1 MANTPQQTTGIAQ
14 EFSYAYQG
22 AGGQW
27 VMTKE
32 EFEGHKGFPVV
43 RNGSIGTFWEIPLL
57 IDETTRYT
65 LSEWSFSKECLLVPS
80 SCKLSHTPINSV
92 SFTHTL

>member
-32 EFEGHKGFPVV
+32 EFEGHKGFLLLEMVV
-43 RNGSIGTFWEIPLL
+43 LEHSGKFHFL
-57 IDETTRYT
+57 
-65 LSEWSFSKECLLVPS
+65 
-80 SCKLSHTPINSV
+80 
-92 SFTHTL
+92 

>member
-14 EFSYAYQG
+14 EYSYAYQG

-32 EFEGHKGFPVV
+32 EFEG
-43 RNGSIGTFWEIPLL
+43 PLSGL
-57 IDETTRYT
+57 KAT
-65 LSEWSFSKECLLVPS
+65 
-80 SCKLSHTPINSV
+80 KLCDI
-92 SFTHTL
+92 